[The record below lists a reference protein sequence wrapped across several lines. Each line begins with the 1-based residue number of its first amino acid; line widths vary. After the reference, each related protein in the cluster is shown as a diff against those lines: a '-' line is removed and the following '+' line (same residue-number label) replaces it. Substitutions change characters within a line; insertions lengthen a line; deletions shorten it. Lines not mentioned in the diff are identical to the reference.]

1 MVAGAVAP
9 ISPYPH
15 HMVDRRR
22 LLADRSD
29 LRPEDRD
36 HLRALVADWTLIADL
51 AFADLVLWVP
61 TWNEGGFTAVA
72 QARPTTGPT
81 ALPDDV
87 VGQFVAKGRRLFLDR
102 AYTSGQVV
110 RRFEG
115 AGPAGLEEAIPV
127 AKDGRVI
134 AVIARHAA
142 RRDVVGG
149 ALEAAYLA
157 SASELIEMIADGGFP
172 LPEGLSA
179 TDSPPRVGDG
189 FIRLDPDGQV
199 AIASPNALSAFHRL
213 GLAQGLVG
221 ADLVGTA
228 VRLART
234 PGPVDEAIALVCA
247 GRSAGSAQIENPE
260 AAVTLRGLP
269 LTRGGLHAGALVLVR
284 DVTDLRRQERA
295 LLTKESTIREIHHR
309 VKNNLQTV
317 AALLRLQARRIDEP
331 LGREAL
337 EEAVRR
343 VGAIAVVHEALSNE
357 GGEEADFDEVADRI
371 IALARELAQDADV
384 RRVGSAGSLPAT
396 VVTPLAM
403 ALNEVLSNAVDHGL
417 AGGPG
422 QVRLRLN
429 RVGRRVTAEVSD
441 TGLGLPAA
449 FNPNEMAGLGLRIVK
464 TLVTEEL
471 AGAVTWEPR
480 TPTGTT
486 VVIDVLLPAPPDQ

>member
-1 MVAGAVAP
+1 
-9 ISPYPH
+9 
-15 HMVDRRR
+15 MVDRRR

-36 HLRALVADWTLIADL
+36 QLRALVADWTLVADL

-61 TWNEGGFTAVA
+61 TWNDGGFTAVA

-81 ALPDDV
+81 AIPDDV
-87 VGQFVAKGRRLFLDR
+87 VGQFVAKGRRLILDR
-102 AYTSGQVV
+102 AYTSGRVV
-110 RRFEG
+110 RRFEE
-115 AGPAGLEEAIPV
+115 AGPTGLEEAIPV
-127 AKDGRVI
+127 TREGRVI

-142 RRDVVGG
+142 RRDVAGG

-157 SASELIEMIADGGFP
+157 SAAELIAMIAAGNFP

-189 FIRLDPDGQV
+189 FIRLDPNGQV
-199 AIASPNALSAFHRL
+199 TVASPNALSAFHRL
-213 GLAQGLVG
+213 GLAHGLVG
-221 ADLVGTA
+221 TDLAGTA

-260 AAVTLRGLP
+260 AAVTLRSLP
-269 LTRGGLHAGALVLVR
+269 LTLDETHMGALVLVR

-331 LGREAL
+331 LGRAAL

-343 VGAIAVVHEALSNE
+343 VGAIAVVHEALSNQ
-357 GGEEADFDEVADRI
+357 GGEHADFDDVADRI
-371 IALARELAQDADV
+371 IALARDLAQDADV
-384 RRVGSAGSLPAT
+384 RRVGSAGRLPAT

-403 ALNEVLSNAVDHGL
+403 ALNEVLSNAVAHGL
-417 AGGPG
+417 AGGSG
-422 QVRLRLN
+422 EVRLKLT

-441 TGLGLPAA
+441 TGVGLPAG
-449 FNPNEMAGLGLRIVK
+449 FKPTEMAGLGLRIVK

-471 AGAVTWEPR
+471 GGAVTWEPGS
-480 TPTGTT
+480 PNGTT
-486 VVIDVLLPAPPDQ
+486 VVIDVLLPALVDE